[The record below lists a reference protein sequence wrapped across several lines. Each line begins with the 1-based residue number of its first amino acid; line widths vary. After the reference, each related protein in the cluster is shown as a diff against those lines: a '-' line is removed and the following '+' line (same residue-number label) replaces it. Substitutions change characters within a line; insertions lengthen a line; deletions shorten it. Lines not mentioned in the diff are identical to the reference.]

1 VAGID
6 VDKITIIDQ
15 TGGGGGGLPGVA
27 AQMPAAVISIT
38 EQIEAATGINVLSAL
53 NREMSPTAIE
63 TSARSAA
70 SDEPAAL
77 GVSGSFTTEVET
89 AAEDPKID

>member
-1 VAGID
+1 
-6 VDKITIIDQ
+6 
-15 TGGGGGGLPGVA
+15 LPGVA

-70 SDEPAAL
+70 SDEPAATATSDGL
-77 GVSGSFTTEVET
+77 TSEVEA